1 MFLTLGMYNFDIVAA
16 LNAFAAFCTKI
27 SNMFLLQSLVVFSG
41 WTLNE
46 TPLSMRHCNLN
57 VFVYLNLALKF
68 SEIFLWQKM
77 FNEDK

>member
-1 MFLTLGMYNFDIVAA
+1 MFITLGVYSFGIVAA

-27 SNMFLLQSLVVFSG
+27 SNMFLLQSVVVFSG